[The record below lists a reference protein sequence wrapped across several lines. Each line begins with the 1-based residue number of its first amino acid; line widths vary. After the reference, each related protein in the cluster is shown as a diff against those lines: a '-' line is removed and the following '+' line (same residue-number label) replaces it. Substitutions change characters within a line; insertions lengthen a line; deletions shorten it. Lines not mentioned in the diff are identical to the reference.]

1 MERTDVLGYENKMG
15 KIRITKLYML
25 FIWDVASCFGAG
37 LSAWALHLLSGY
49 LFKVP
54 LLGIDISAKS
64 ACGSAA
70 DKKKYAVPKRRC
82 RRCRRRCSGGI
93 ILL

>member
-49 LFKVP
+49 LFKV
-54 LLGIDISAKS
+54 LFLGIDISAKS
-64 ACGSAA
+64 AWDPP

-82 RRCRRRCSGGI
+82 RPSTVLGGI